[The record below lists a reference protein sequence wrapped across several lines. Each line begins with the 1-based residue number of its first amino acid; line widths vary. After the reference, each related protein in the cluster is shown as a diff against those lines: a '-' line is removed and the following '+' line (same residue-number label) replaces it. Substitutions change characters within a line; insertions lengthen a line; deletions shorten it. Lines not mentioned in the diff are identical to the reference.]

1 MLSYIQP
8 ISSSFEDLY
17 IRVVRL
23 MKLIEPGTKM
33 SGRFENLC
41 RSFHVL
47 ERFDPAPWKTQR
59 NSLAA
64 LVTSIRFA
72 LLTQVLAGQRSA
84 GFEPVKQTV
93 PLQGFFE
100 SQVNKRN
107 AP

>member
-1 MLSYIQP
+1 
-8 ISSSFEDLY
+8 
-17 IRVVRL
+17 
-23 MKLIEPGTKM
+23 MKIIEPGTKM
-33 SGRFENLC
+33 SGCFESLC

-64 LVTSIRFA
+64 LVASIRFA
-72 LLTQVLAGQRSA
+72 LLTLVLAVHRSA

-93 PLQGFFE
+93 TLQGFFE
-100 SQVNKRN
+100 SRVNKRN